1 MAPKKIE
8 WEIALKDAGVSKTV
22 KGIDRELAVMQKS
35 FEDLNRIKAF
45 TQSQKELKDLE
56 AALVSAKSKATA
68 LSDEGAKNGKRLS
81 AAYAKTQEEVNRLDG
96 KLKQALQAQSSYFA
110 SFGKDATAAARRYD
124 KSKEAVARLSDA
136 LEKSKKI
143 AKEAAVVA
151 KGGSDE
157 QKKSAQAARKEVTQ
171 LALSLKSARE
181 NAGNFGKAAKEA
193 NEKLRSGQSE
203 ANAEVKALSA
213 ALKKAEASAD
223 KAGKAVQ
230 ADAARQA
237 ASYKQAVAAVNTL
250 EQAVRKQTGAV
261 AKQSA
266 EIKKAGGTTRNL
278 SQTQKDLSA
287 AFKAAA
293 VDAKNAGQAAS
304 SSATIGIKLNRQY
317 REEIAAQRKARR
329 ELAASGKASAADLAR
344 ADKAVADNIDRIKRE
359 MLGLPPATKKAE
371 AGLSSLSSQ
380 LSSLVKAYLGFQT
393 LKKGLTVSAAFG
405 DELAAIEA
413 LTGATTEQMEQL
425 RTKTYELSGAAGGPT
440 AVAKAMAELANAGV
454 GVNDILFGTENVRD
468 MVTASRGLL
477 TFGQAGSEITD
488 ILNVLGLTMKDSK
501 MVTDQLVDG
510 WSSASQTAPE
520 LLAGLKDVLGIYKSF
535 YGQLSNEEVLAKAIA
550 GLSSLADL
558 GYKGSKGGRMLKNAF
573 IRLVKPA
580 GAAEAIMS
588 QLADDE
594 KELVGTGTAVLEKH
608 KEIIKVYD
616 ETGSLRDFADII
628 DDIGKAALSEKESLQ
643 LFGAI
648 AGPALFAQVNK
659 GGEAIRKLEKDV
671 IDSGNTA
678 RDTSDIMQSK
688 LGGSFRLVAAE
699 AEKAAIVLLGPV
711 DKALN
716 VGIKST
722 IGFLKE
728 NKELA
733 AILGTVV
740 GSFALFATGAAAVA
754 GAAALAGTAI
764 GGAVIAAAG
773 FAAIPA
779 IMAGS
784 AAAVALAARS
794 YMEMRDAQ
802 KEAALAAGR
811 AADQEEKYQDRLKRA
826 SQATGLTLK
835 SYKDVQAAY
844 KSGALDYDA
853 LTDTYSKGSGVARKA
868 ADVQVKAAED
878 VSKAAAGTAEA
889 VKDSVKVQ
897 EITLKEAQKE
907 WDSYAQKIK
916 EIDQQ
921 IAEIGNYGGGGT
933 LQGLQQING
942 EWQFFTTNAQKAAS
956 AMQDFQ
962 YSALGSGAVADSIFE
977 LSLAGKSDIEVWHA
991 RKQAAEQYAQ
1001 AAKQL
1006 TADAKLFA
1014 AAGDLDAANQK
1025 FAQAAAV
1032 AKKSE
1037 SAYKSLA
1044 TTVKAEWTPAMEAAH
1059 KAAEAGVKKYEQAA
1073 NKALTEAAK
1082 HYDKAKSAAQQL
1094 ADRQLDLEA
1103 RMLQIKTAGQA
1114 PAQAYATMA
1123 EQARKYE
1130 AAARAAL
1137 KAGDFETAIAMADR
1151 ATSAWDSLGNEVK
1164 DGERTVVSAQQALA
1178 DQAAGVQSAG
1188 QVAIDALKAQEQ
1200 AELKAA
1206 KAAEDKAKKATAAK
1220 EAEAAKVKALEAEKE
1235 KVIVSAEQGAQEA
1248 AAGTIEANQQLVEIL
1263 EAQKTAIGEV
1273 ADALNKQ
1280 ADWQL
1285 GDTFTDAG
1293 KAAKAFG
1300 DDVGQ
1305 VAEDMTEAFA
1315 AFQRSGEASVDALEK
1330 RLDALVAEKRVVT
1343 VEVKEV
1349 SASASGS
1356 ITGAA
1361 RAATGNIFMG
1371 RSWANVKSGRINP
1384 GAPSMVDNIPVI
1396 TAAGETITK
1405 ASSAKKIGYNVWR
1418 PYNAGDPVGMA
1429 KALAS
1434 NHPQVREVFAP
1445 QIRVTPAIKVSSPPA
1460 RQSSGGGQLP
1470 GNLIQI
1476 TVNDYVDGSSYDKY
1490 MTQGAWELE
1499 QAREQRRQNIKKV
1512 TQR

>member
-1 MAPKKIE
+1 MALKKIE

-56 AALVSAKSKATA
+56 AALVSARSKATT
-68 LSDEGAKNGKRLS
+68 L
-81 AAYAKTQEEVNRLDG
+81 
-96 KLKQALQAQSSYFA
+96 
-110 SFGKDATAAARRYD
+110 
-124 KSKEAVARLSDA
+124 
-136 LEKSKKI
+136 
-143 AKEAAVVA
+143 AKEAEA
-151 KGGSDE
+151 GGKR
-157 QKKSAQAARKEVTQ
+157 QQ
-171 LALSLKSARE
+171 
-181 NAGNFGKAAKEA
+181 NAYNK
-193 NEKLRSGQSE
+193 
-203 ANAEVKALSA
+203 
-213 ALKKAEASAD
+213 
-223 KAGKAVQ
+223 
-230 ADAARQA
+230 
-237 ASYKQAVAAVNTL
+237 AVAAVNTL

-278 SQTQKDLSA
+278 AQTQKDLSA
-287 AFKAAA
+287 AFKASA
-293 VDAKNAGQAAS
+293 VDAKKAGQASA

-344 ADKAVADNIDRIKRE
+344 ADKAVADNIARIKRE

-371 AGLSSLSSQ
+371 VGLSSLSSQ
-380 LSSLVKAYLGFQT
+380 LSSLAKTYLGFQT
-393 LKKGLTVSAAFG
+393 LKKGLIISAGYG

-413 LTGATTEQMEQL
+413 LTGATTEQMERL
-425 RTKTYELSGAAGGPT
+425 RAKTYELSGAAGGPT
-440 AVAKAMAELANAGV
+440 AVASAMAELANAGV

-477 TFGQAGSEITD
+477 TFGQAGAEITD

-520 LLAGLKDVLGIYKSF
+520 LLLGLKDVLGIYKAF

-608 KEIIKVYD
+608 KELIKVYD
-616 ETGSLRDFADII
+616 ETGRLRDFADII

-659 GGEAIRKLEKDV
+659 GGESIRKLEKDV

-678 RDTSDIMQSK
+678 RDTSEIMQSK
-688 LGGSFRLVAAE
+688 LGGAFRLTAAE
-699 AEKAAIVLLGPV
+699 AEKAAIILTGPL

-728 NKELA
+728 NKELSA
-733 AILGTVV
+733 VLGTVV

-794 YMEMRDAQ
+794 YMDMREAQ

-811 AADQEEKYQDRLKRA
+811 AADQEEKYHDRLRRA
-826 SQATGLTLK
+826 AIESGLEDKNATERRFK
-835 SYKDVQAAY
+835 SYKDLQAAY
-844 KSGALDYDA
+844 KAGLLDYDA

-868 ADVQVKAAED
+868 ADVQVKAADD

-907 WDSYAQKIK
+907 WDSYAQKIR

-921 IAEIGNYGGGGT
+921 IADIGNYGGGGT

-962 YSALGSGAVADSIFE
+962 YSALGTGEVADSIFE
-977 LSLAGKSDIEVWHA
+977 LSLAGKSDIEVWNA

-1006 TADAKLFA
+1006 TADAKIFA
-1014 AAGDLDAANQK
+1014 AAGDLDTANQK

-1037 SAYKSLA
+1037 SAYKALA

-1103 RMLQIKTAGQA
+1103 RMLQIQAAGQA

-1164 DGERTVVSAQQALA
+1164 DGEQTVVSAQQALA

-1188 QVAIDALKAQEQ
+1188 QVAIDALKAQEA

-1206 KAAEDKAKKATAAK
+1206 KAAEEKAKKATAAK

-1235 KVIVSAEQGAQEA
+1235 KVIVSAEEGAQEA
-1248 AAGTIEANQQLVEIL
+1248 AAGTINANQQLVEIL

-1280 ADWQL
+1280 AEWQL

-1293 KAAKAFG
+1293 EAAKILG
-1300 DDVGQ
+1300 DQVGKT
-1305 VAEDMTEAFA
+1305 ADEMIKAMD

-1330 RLDALVAEKRVVT
+1330 RLDAMVAEKRVVI

-1361 RAATGNIFMG
+1361 RAATGNIFVG
-1371 RSWANVKSGRINP
+1371 RSWTNVKSGRINP
-1384 GAPSMVDNIPVI
+1384 GAPSMIDSIPVL
-1396 TAAGETITK
+1396 TAPGEPIIK
-1405 ASSAKKIGYNVWR
+1405 ASSFAHLGRNLFRPLNRGDEVGVAKQLVK
-1418 PYNAGDPVGMA
+1418 
-1429 KALAS
+1429 
-1434 NHPQVREVFAP
+1434 NHPHVREVFSP
-1445 QIRVTPAIKVSSPPA
+1445 QIRVTPAINVSPPPA

-1476 TVNDYVDGSSYDKY
+1476 TVNDYVDGVSYDKF
-1490 MTQGAWELE
+1490 MTPGSWDLE